1 MVKLDSAGDGGGA
14 GVDGGVRYE
23 SVVIVGSGVFGCVS
37 NFIVLFEAH
46 VLTTALSLSLHN
58 SQYSS
63 KTKITVIDRHPF
75 PAPDGSSIDSSRI
88 VRADYKDPH
97 YASLCLAAQARW
109 RAGTGVWD
117 GLGSD
122 GRYTESGLVMVMD
135 KEDAGI
141 PGEEKLGGEEMAKKV
156 VELNN
161 KEEIRGVCGTNGG
174 GSGVEGYVNWLSG
187 WADAKEAMRFV
198 RKRCEERGDIE
209 FLVGEV
215 VSLVEMPSGE
225 VKGVGL
231 KDGSKVMGE
240 LTVMAYVKVT
250 KEEEEKWKCIP
261 VMLNITT
268 GLFLLPPRNGI
279 CKVARHGIGYLNTQP
294 VKLATGQKRSGP
306 VHRSTP
312 MTAHTTPSVSRIPAE
327 GEVDLRRALREMLP
341 ALGDRP
347 FESTRICCGHA
358 FKFLPVLGDVI
369 VDIMLG
375 RDQGVWKN
383 KWRWR
388 KLLNTVEE

>member
-1 MVKLDSAGDGGGA
+1 M
-14 GVDGGVRYE
+14 
-23 SVVIVGSGVFGCVS
+23 
-37 NFIVLFEAH
+37 
-46 VLTTALSLSLHN
+46 
-58 SQYSS
+58 
-63 KTKITVIDRHPF
+63 
-75 PAPDGSSIDSSRI
+75 
-88 VRADYKDPH
+88 
-97 YASLCLAAQARW
+97 
-109 RAGTGVWD
+109 
-117 GLGSD
+117 
-122 GRYTESGLVMVMD
+122 ESGYVMVMD

-141 PGEEKLGGEEMAKKV
+141 PGEEELWRGREYVWKSLDNMRELLVREAGMDRDEVAKKV
-156 VELNN
+156 VRLNN
-161 KEEIRGVCGTNGG
+161 EEEIRGVCGTNGG

-187 WADAKEAMRFV
+187 WADAEKAMRFV

-231 KDGSKVMGE
+231 KDGRKVMGE
-240 LTVMAYVKVT
+240 LTVLAAGAWTTGLIDLEGRAVSTGQVMAYVKVT
-250 KEEEEKWKCIP
+250 KEEEEQWKCIP

-294 VKLATGQKRSGP
+294 VKLASGHKRSGP

-327 GEVDLRRALREMLP
+327 DEVDLRRALREMLP

-347 FESTRICCGHA
+347 FESTRICWYTDTPTADFIVDYIPGSKGLFLATGGSGHA
-358 FKFLPVLGDVI
+358 FKFLPVLGDMI

-375 RDQGVWKN
+375 KDPGVWKN

-388 KLLNTVEE
+388 KLLNTVEGVMTKDGSRAGSTQLELQKLYEDEDKGISVRTSVEKSRE